1 MARLNGDT
9 AGQGGVFLEEKA
21 AENALAISDL
31 DRRGTM
37 REAADEM
44 SQLCLKKQ
52 LRSEVY

>member
-1 MARLNGDT
+1 MIGDT
-9 AGQGGVFLEEKA
+9 AGQGGVFLGEKA

>member
-1 MARLNGDT
+1 MNGNT
-9 AGQGGVFLEEKA
+9 AGQGGVFREEKA

-44 SQLCLKKQ
+44 YQLWL
-52 LRSEVY
+52 E